1 MNNKK
6 AFTIIELLVI
16 MGVIVIFT
24 SFFFVDYGR
33 DSNTFALER
42 VSSKMAQDL
51 RRAQEMSMSGLTG
64 DVGTNAYG
72 IYFNKGSGSE
82 RQYIIYRNN
91 DTNMYYESS
100 SADSIKETIN
110 FEKGVK
116 ICDILIDSGSVSSV
130 SISFQPPD
138 PINYIDSYYSG
149 HEASIVLCAENDA
162 TKTRRVKV
170 NNTGRIETI
179 NP

>member
-6 AFTIIELLVI
+6 AFTIIELLVV

-42 VSSKMAQDL
+42 VSNKMAQDL

-82 RQYIIYRNN
+82 KQYIIYKNN

-100 SADSIKETIN
+100 SADSIKETIS

-116 ICDILIDSGSVSSV
+116 ICDILIDSSSVSSV

-149 HEASIVLCAENDA
+149 HEASIVLCTEDDA
-162 TKTRRVKV
+162 TKTRRVKI